1 MVLYTHLPNAK
12 KKGVFLVLLGFIP
25 FNSKPKQIP
34 NPHAGYEKEKP
45 ELLNP
50 THIPTYTQLGT
61 SQGIL

>member
-1 MVLYTHLPNAK
+1 MPKRRGCFWFCWVL
-12 KKGVFLVLLGFIP
+12 FLLTQ
-25 FNSKPKQIP
+25 NQNRSQ